1 MLFTTNKVIVLSLIL
16 IIGLAIIAY
25 NRTWSEGYVNT
36 KTMYSDF
43 AKRIDPTIR
52 IINYFSG
59 KPVMGCPKMISSSM
73 FYGKFVWQP
82 DEGILAPAKELITY
96 AGDTSAVKL
105 EAIKLENQLRSAF
118 QNIKIQKPAA
128 MSEEE
133 YKKLVEAKTNAMTEQ
148 ELYSAFDNEITIQIA
163 LVTERLKEMIGA
175 ETYTIEVA
183 KLDFSDIVS
192 DDKTPYMA
200 KLAFLRSMGGIGDAK
215 MTELYNMIW
224 NPAVT
229 SASVEMS
236 LKALGLKDYD
246 LKMRIYNEVVFFNKS
261 GDLSDVKVA
270 EIYASIK
277 ADSSTDGLNKIIS
290 YYLNKDKITDYANK
304 LQKMGSGENTKQSYN
319 ANVVD
324 VTYHDSAAN
333 LKTKDDSEIEVTD
346 KDGKKVKLP
355 WDKAVTTT
363 PRYNDPS
370 YFRYSPSPYVPNY
383 EDSVYLSRLTSYNDN
398 APVVDYAKQLP
409 ASAIGFCDAN
419 KNNPVETETQCGK
432 MDKSACASTSCC
444 VLLGGS
450 KCVAG
455 NQSGPTMKANYSDIS
470 LLNKDYYYYQG
481 KCYGNCP
488 P

>member
-1 MLFTTNKVIVLSLIL
+1 MTFFTTNKIIVLSLIL

-25 NRTWSEGYVNT
+25 YRKYPEGYVNT

-59 KPVMGCPKMISSSM
+59 KPVMGCPEMISSSM

-82 DEGILAPAKELITY
+82 DEGKLAPAKKLITY
-96 AGDTSAVKL
+96 SGDTSAVKL
-105 EAIKLENQLRSAF
+105 EAIRLENQLRSAF
-118 QNIKIQKPAA
+118 QNIKIEKPTT

-148 ELYSAFDNEITIQIA
+148 ELYSAFDNQMTTQIA

-175 ETYTIEVA
+175 ETYATEVA
-183 KLDFSDIVS
+183 KLDFSDVVS
-192 DDKTPYMA
+192 QDKTPYMA
-200 KLAFLRSMGGIGDAK
+200 KLAFLYGMGGIGDAK
-215 MTELYNMIW
+215 MTELYNKIW
-224 NPAVT
+224 DSSTTADAIET
-229 SASVEMS
+229 S

-246 LKMRIYNEVVFFNKS
+246 LKMRVYNEVVFFNKS
-261 GDLSDVKVA
+261 GDLTNPKVS

-277 ADSSTDGLNKIIS
+277 ADSSTDGLNKIVS
-290 YYLNKDKITDYANK
+290 NYLINITDYANK
-304 LQKMGSGENTKQSYN
+304 KLKMSSGENTKQSYN

-324 VTYHDSAAN
+324 VTYHDSADK
-333 LKTKDDSEIEVTD
+333 LKMGDDSEIMVPD
-346 KDGKKVKLP
+346 KDGKMVKLP
-355 WDKAVTTT
+355 WDKAVTTI
-363 PRYNDPS
+363 PRYNDSS

-409 ASAIGFCDAN
+409 ASAVGFCDAN
-419 KNNPVETETQCGK
+419 KKNPIETEIQCGK
-432 MDKSACASTSCC
+432 IDKTACASTSCC
-444 VLLGGS
+444 VLLGGA

-455 NQSGPTMKANYSDIS
+455 NQGGPTMKANYSDIG

>member
-1 MLFTTNKVIVLSLIL
+1 MTFFTTNKIIVLSLIL

-25 NRTWSEGYVNT
+25 NRKWPEGYANAE
-36 KTMYSDF
+36 TMYSDYM
-43 AKRIDPTIR
+43 KRIDPTIR

-59 KPVMGCPKMISSSM
+59 KR
-73 FYGKFVWQP
+73 
-82 DEGILAPAKELITY
+82 
-96 AGDTSAVKL
+96 VKL
-105 EAIKLENQLRSAF
+105 CVTQSKDFGSIWATDGYTRTPDKQMGTYSGSKIAAAKAEELE
-118 QNIKIQKPAA
+118 
-128 MSEEE
+128 
-133 YKKLVEAKTNAMTEQ
+133 KKLTNGFNTIKTPNMTKQQFDEATNKLILEVTTE
-148 ELYSAFDNEITIQIA
+148 LRNS
-163 LVTERLKEMIGA
+163 IGS
-175 ETYTIEVA
+175 TYDVEVA
-183 KLDFSDIVS
+183 KLDFSDVVVV
-192 DDKTPYMA
+192 DKTPFIA
-200 KLAFLRSMGGIGDAK
+200 KIAYLHGMGGIGDAK

-224 NPAVT
+224 DSSTTAD
-229 SASVEMS
+229 AIEAS
-236 LKALGLKDYD
+236 LKALGLVDYD
-246 LKMRIYNEVVFFNKS
+246 LKMRVYNEVAFFNKS
-261 GDLSDVKVA
+261 GDLTDVKVA

-277 ADSSTDGLNKIIS
+277 ADSSTAGLYKIVNNYLTVIPS
-290 YYLNKDKITDYANK
+290 YTDKVKN
-304 LQKMGSGENTKQSYN
+304 MSSGETTKQAYN

-324 VTYHDSAAN
+324 VTYHDSADK
-333 LKTKDDSEIEVTD
+333 LKSKDDTEIMV
-346 KDGKKVKLP
+346 KDASGNMVKLP

-398 APVVDYAKQLP
+398 APVVDFGKQLP

-419 KNNPVETETQCGK
+419 KTNPVEIEKQCGK

-455 NQSGPTMKANYSDIS
+455 NQSGPTMKANYSDIT

>member
-1 MLFTTNKVIVLSLIL
+1 
-16 IIGLAIIAY
+16 
-25 NRTWSEGYVNT
+25 
-36 KTMYSDF
+36 MYSDF
-43 AKRIDPTIR
+43 IRRIDPIIR
-52 IINYFSG
+52 QINYFSG
-59 KPVMGCPKMISSSM
+59 KPVMGCPEMIGSSM

-82 DEGILAPAKELITY
+82 DEGKLAPAKELITY
-96 AGDTSAVKL
+96 SGDTAAVKV
-105 EAIKLENQLRSAF
+105 EAIRLEKQLRDAF
-118 QNIKIQKPAA
+118 KNIKITRPAG
-128 MSEEE
+128 MTEEE
-133 YKKLVEAKTNAMTEQ
+133 YKKLVEAKTNTMTEE
-148 ELYSAFDNEITIQIA
+148 ELYAAFDNEIKAQIDS
-163 LVTERLKEMIGA
+163 VIERLKEMIGA
-175 ETYTIEVA
+175 DTYYKEVA
-183 KLDFSDIVS
+183 RLNYSDVVPE
-192 DDKTPYMA
+192 DKTPFMA
-200 KLAFLRSMGGIGDAK
+200 KLAYLHSMGGIGDAK
-215 MTELYNMIW
+215 MTELYNKIW
-224 NPAVT
+224 DSSTTA
-229 SASVEMS
+229 ADVEAS

-246 LKMRIYNEVVFFNKS
+246 VKMRIYNEVVFFNKS
-261 GDLSDVKVA
+261 GDLTNPTVS

-277 ADSSTDGLNKIIS
+277 ADSSPDGLNGIVKK
-290 YYLNKDKITDYANK
+290 YLIDGITDYANK
-304 LQKMGSGENTKQSYN
+304 KLKMSSGENPKQSYN

-333 LKTKDDSEIEVTD
+333 LKTKDDSEIMVRD
-346 KDGKKVKLP
+346 ASDNMVKLP
-355 WDKAVTTT
+355 WNKAVTTT

-409 ASAIGFCDAN
+409 ASAVGFCDAN

-444 VLLGGS
+444 VLLGGA

>member
-1 MLFTTNKVIVLSLIL
+1 MTFFTTNKLIVLSLIL

-25 NRTWSEGYVNT
+25 NRKFPEGYANAD
-36 KTMYSDF
+36 TMYSDYM
-43 AKRIDPTIR
+43 KRIDPTIR

-59 KPVMGCPKMISSSM
+59 KR
-73 FYGKFVWQP
+73 
-82 DEGILAPAKELITY
+82 
-96 AGDTSAVKL
+96 VKL
-105 EAIKLENQLRSAF
+105 CVTSGDFGKIWATDGYTRTPDKQMGTYSGSKIAAAKAEELE
-118 QNIKIQKPAA
+118 
-128 MSEEE
+128 
-133 YKKLVEAKTNAMTEQ
+133 KKLTNGFNTIKTPTMTKQQFDEATNKLILEVTTE
-148 ELYSAFDNEITIQIA
+148 LRNS
-163 LVTERLKEMIGA
+163 IGS
-175 ETYTIEVA
+175 TYDVEVA
-183 KLDFSDIVS
+183 KLDFSDVVVV
-192 DDKTPYMA
+192 DKTPFIA
-200 KLAFLRSMGGIGDAK
+200 KLAYLQGMGGIGDAK

-224 NPAVT
+224 DSSTTAD
-229 SASVEMS
+229 AIEAS
-236 LKALGLKDYD
+236 LKALGLVDYD
-246 LKMRIYNEVVFFNKS
+246 LKMRVYNEVAFFNKI
-261 GDLSDVKVA
+261 GDLTDVKVA

-277 ADSSTDGLNKIIS
+277 ADSSTAGLYKIVNNYLTVIPS
-290 YYLNKDKITDYANK
+290 YIDKVKN
-304 LQKMGSGENTKQSYN
+304 MSSGETTKQAYN

-324 VTYHDSAAN
+324 ATYHDSADK
-333 LKTKDDSEIEVTD
+333 LKLKDNTEIMV
-346 KDGKKVKLP
+346 KDASGNMVKMQ

-370 YFRYSPSPYVPNY
+370 YFRYNPSPYVPNY

-398 APVVDYAKQLP
+398 APVVDFAKQLP

-419 KNNPVETETQCGK
+419 KTNPMEIEKQCGK

-455 NQSGPTMKANYSDIS
+455 NQSGPTMKANYSDIT